1 MTRTTINN
9 LSFTSPEVI
18 NVPFTPGRR
27 QLRCGDFRVDSSS
40 FLEPLAQFIQFAHLS
55 FEINC
60 GADDH
65 RKARVGGSCKALL
78 NRTHLTPQL
87 TKMDATNCRAGVC
100 HCGEQKAQVRR
111 LCAAYQ
117 RLRRV

>member
-9 LSFTSPEVI
+9 LNFTSPEVI
-18 NVPFTPGRR
+18 DVPFTPGRR

-60 GADDH
+60 GADDD
-65 RKARVGGSCKALL
+65 RKARVGVGGSCKALL

-87 TKMDATNCRAGVC
+87 TKMGATNYRAGTC

-111 LCAAYQ
+111 LCAADQ
-117 RLRRV
+117 RL